1 MLTIIS
7 IVIMILKSEMFT
19 CCSDKYG
26 TGQYMQIM
34 YEHYHIWH
42 IYKYVLYTQWWISE
56 HQGHIS
62 FLCSKCTGTTD

>member
-34 YEHYHIWH
+34 YEHYHI
-42 IYKYVLYTQWWISE
+42 
-56 HQGHIS
+56 
-62 FLCSKCTGTTD
+62 